1 MGISRSG
8 DSRRRFA
15 GGAVGEEQPSASSR
29 ESRNAIGVSN
39 EVGRSRSCSQLLI
52 AARTKIPQEL
62 PSSCSGPDYT
72 QITVSI

>member
-8 DSRRRFA
+8 DSRRRLA
-15 GGAVGEEQPSASSR
+15 GGVVGEEQPSASRR
-29 ESRNAIGVSN
+29 ESRNALGASKEI
-39 EVGRSRSCSQLLI
+39 GRSRPCSQLSI
-52 AARTKIPQEL
+52 AARTKTPQEL